1 MSIYTKKGDDGT
13 TGLIGG
19 TRVSKDDIRLESY
32 GSLDEL
38 NSFLGLLLCEDLDQ
52 NDSKIIK
59 NIQNQLFVIGSWL
72 ATDLSVTDPYF
83 KTPVT
88 EEDVINLENAIDQI
102 SAQLPVLKG
111 FVLPGGN
118 RASSLCHVCRTVC
131 RRCERGIIRYSKTCE
146 IDNMILSYINRLS
159 DYLFILGRK
168 ACLKTG
174 KEIFWNSSK

>member
-38 NSFLGLLLCEDLDQ
+38 NSFLGLLLCEELDKS
-52 NDSKIIK
+52 DEEIIRDV
-59 NIQNQLFVIGSWL
+59 QNQLFVIGSWL

-83 KTPVT
+83 KTPVSD
-88 EEDVINLENAIDQI
+88 DVVKKIEKAIDLI
-102 SAQLPVLKG
+102 SDQLPVLKG
-111 FVLPGGN
+111 FILPGGN
-118 RASSLCHVCRTVC
+118 KTSSLCHVCRTIC
-131 RRCERGIIRYSKTCE
+131 RRSERIIIRYSKTCNV
-146 IDNMILSYINRLS
+146 DSMILTYINRLS

-168 ACLKTG
+168 ASIKGG